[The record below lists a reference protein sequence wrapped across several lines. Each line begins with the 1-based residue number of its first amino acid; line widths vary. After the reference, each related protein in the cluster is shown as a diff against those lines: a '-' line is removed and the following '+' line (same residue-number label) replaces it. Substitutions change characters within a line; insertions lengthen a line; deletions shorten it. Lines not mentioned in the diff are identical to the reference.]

1 MQQCFALPGSSDL
14 ILSVC
19 FASILLPRS
28 SPGPSCAKALLWEES
43 LVTCGTLS
51 IPSKSTVYTPP
62 SRPPGSPASGASPW
76 TWESHSVLT
85 APGRVHASH
94 TDPWPGQRF
103 CASADA
109 LTTFPDLLNYM
120 FSSGI
125 MNSSLNN
132 HIRKVLAHARRKSK

>member
-1 MQQCFALPGSSDL
+1 MLCFTRKLRCHSLCPLCLHPLAQV
-14 ILSVC
+14 LSC
-19 FASILLPRS
+19 E
-28 SPGPSCAKALLWEES
+28 SCAKALLWEES

-51 IPSKSTVYTPP
+51 IPSERTVCIPP

-85 APGRVHASH
+85 APGRVHAPH
-94 TDPWPGQRF
+94 TDRPLSRPAVRRM
-103 CASADA
+103 ADA
-109 LTTFPDLLNYM
+109 LTTFPYLLTHM

-132 HIRKVLAHARRKSK
+132 HIRKVVAHARRRSK